1 MINPGE
7 PTQPT
12 MTTPHDPKTTN
23 TDSSSNPPRRKPRLL
38 AEFPVAGPD
47 DPIYKRGLQIGF
59 VRALPPSLITAL
71 KEKPQSQSAQPS
83 AKEEAE

>member
-7 PTQPT
+7 LTPPT

-23 TDSSSNPPRRKPRLL
+23 TDSSSNPLPKEPTSLDD
-38 AEFPVAGPD
+38 FPVAGPD

-59 VRALPPSLITAL
+59 VRALPPSIAASL
-71 KEKPQSQSAQPS
+71 KGKGQSQPPQSIV
-83 AKEEAE
+83 KEDAE